1 MDSRYLVL
9 ILSCL
14 ALSCNNSSQV
24 QNTTESSG
32 VDSVKLT
39 DLKDDPVDTV
49 SEPEIDM
56 NNEMAMYFVVIADT
70 SYNYYDLRSDLVH
83 SAKKLKLEIDSLDRF
98 YNSKTRKIQLPDDSE
113 DEIYAG
119 EYYPRRF
126 NSESLSIEYANQY
139 LENLNDSLM
148 AGIMGIYVEQSEAEK
163 RLQLIRKYNPKA
175 FVVKSEL
182 FQGCMH

>member
-1 MDSRYLVL
+1 MASRYLVL
-9 ILSCL
+9 IICFI
-14 ALSCNNSSQV
+14 ALSCNNSSTV
-24 QNTTESSG
+24 QNTSESSS

-39 DLKDDPVDTV
+39 DLKDDPYDTI

-56 NNEMAMYFVVIADT
+56 NNEMATYFVVIADT
-70 SYNYYDLRSDLVH
+70 SYNYFNLRSVLIQT
-83 SAKKLKLEIDSLDRF
+83 ARKLKLEIDTMDRF
-98 YNSKTRKIQLPDDSE
+98 YNSITRKIQLPDDSE

-119 EYYPRRF
+119 EYFPRRY

-139 LENLNDSLM
+139 LDNLNDSLM
-148 AGIMGIYVEQSEAEK
+148 AGIMGIYVELSDAEK
-163 RLQLIRKYNPKA
+163 RLQQIRKYNPKA